1 MTRAQSKASASWASN
16 SFIFVTT
23 VGGELDLFP
32 LISKETQCQLKNL
45 TCCNLPTIFLSIGLP
60 TTTTQQAAARLYWLD
75 WRSDLWQFWNEKYI
89 GRVTNGDKWL
99 YLSDHNR
106 WDLWSLY
113 LSDHNRWDLWSS
125 LSTSKLQRIS
135 YMEFFSRMV
144 MHFLYRNFQLNGNVW
159 SRLCINSWTV
169 MSLPPTWHVKFRGS
183 SEN

>member
-1 MTRAQSKASASWASN
+1 MASWAS
-16 SFIFVTT
+16 SFIFVTA
-23 VGGELDLFP
+23 VEGGLELFP
-32 LISKETQCQLKNL
+32 LISKETPRQLKNL
-45 TCCNLPTIFLSIGLP
+45 TGCNSPAIFLSIGKGLP
-60 TTTTQQAAARLYWLD
+60 TTTTTQQAAARLYWLD

-106 WDLWSLY
+106 RDLWSLY
-113 LSDHNRWDLWSS
+113 LSDHNRRDLWSS

-144 MHFLYRNFQLNGNVW
+144 MHFLYRTFQLNGNVW